1 MNTSRRSF
9 LRAIVPGA
17 ALAGAALSTA
27 RAQSS
32 RPSSPSHPG
41 SDSIPGQG
49 AGQGQG
55 QQQQQTPPPGA
66 IPETPKL
73 TPAERKAILTDD
85 QKQIKKNVDELFS
98 LAQEL
103 KEQSEKMDS
112 TAVLS
117 IQFVQKTE
125 EIEKLA
131 RKIRNLA
138 RG

>member
-1 MNTSRRSF
+1 MNDSRRLF
-9 LRAIVPGA
+9 LTAILPGA
-17 ALAGAALSTA
+17 ALAGMALLTA
-27 RAQSS
+27 EAQQT
-32 RPSSPSHPG
+32 HPPHPH
-41 SDSIPGQG
+41 IPGTN
-49 AGQGQG
+49 AGQTASQLQQ
-55 QQQQQTPPPGA
+55 QQQQQTQ
-66 IPETPKL
+66 IPDVIPSTPKL

-85 QKQIKKNVDELFS
+85 QKQIKKDVDQLFG
-98 LAQEL
+98 LAQDL
-103 KEQSEKMDS
+103 KSQAEKMDS